1 MKKKNADWTEEDQKK
16 LDELSKK
23 KRIYEQKQYM
33 RVVAKEL
40 FEIGKILIKAE
51 SDEEVKGI
59 NFNKRQEYPEDTPF
73 IFKISP
79 SMITYEISIPAH
91 MYEKIKNQ
99 HK

>member
-59 NFNKRQEYPEDTPF
+59 NFNKRQEYPA
-73 IFKISP
+73 
-79 SMITYEISIPAH
+79 MITYEISIPAH

>member
-59 NFNKRQEYPEDTPF
+59 NFNKRQEYPEDTP
-73 IFKISP
+73 
-79 SMITYEISIPAH
+79 ITYEISIPAH